1 MGHHAG
7 AIVAYGYDLGDGDD
21 EGWNIREPFDS
32 LPWFRDSGHD
42 DFASALGE
50 RIEKDDSLSGLRVE
64 LYGYEWGAV
73 FLAGPV
79 VAEYSGCGSATFD
92 ASLMGDAGR
101 YWDDHLRNACAVLGI
116 TPTKP
121 AAWHLL
127 VKYG

>member
-42 DFASALGE
+42 DFGSALME
-50 RIEKDDSLSGLRVE
+50 RLEAHDVCGVKME

-79 VAEYSGCGSATFD
+79 VAEYNGCGSLSFD
-92 ASLMGDAGR
+92 ASLMGLAGR
-101 YWDDHLRNACAVLGI
+101 EWDDVLKSAVAALGI
-116 TPTKP
+116 TPKTEP
-121 AAWHLL
+121 GWHLL
-127 VKYG
+127 VRYG